1 MLSHTVSYTIT
12 VDVRPFI
19 DQGITQEEIQEELF
33 EKFSTNCGPSDKDGH
48 VEFQTDNEW
57 YQSRLD
63 DMENILNTMVFNKRN
78 PKKVECPHCGSDVTE
93 LLHGYCMDCSKE
105 KQLMLN
111 HILDEYKHNE

>member
-1 MLSHTVSYTIT
+1 MLSHTVSYTIK
-12 VDVRPFI
+12 VDVSHYI
-19 DQGITQEEIQEELF
+19 DQGITQKEINKELF
-33 EKFSTNCGPSDKDGH
+33 EKFSTHFTPSYEKGY
-48 VEFQTDNEW
+48 VEFEADNEW

-63 DMENILNTMVFNKRN
+63 DMENILNTMLFNKRN

-111 HILDEYKHNE
+111 HILDDYKQNE